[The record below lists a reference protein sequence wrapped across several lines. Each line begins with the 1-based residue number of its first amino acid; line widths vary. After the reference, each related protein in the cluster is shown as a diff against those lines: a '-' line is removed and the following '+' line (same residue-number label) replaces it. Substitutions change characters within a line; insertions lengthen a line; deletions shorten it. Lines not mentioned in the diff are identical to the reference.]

1 MPLIVDAE
9 PDYIDIAADSCE
21 SLARGEAFKLKLDA
35 IQKQLSLSAGALP
48 DEITQLNKSLCDF
61 SDELISLFAATAL
74 LLRNVGSV
82 FAEVDAEAANNIA
95 NTGG

>member
-1 MPLIVDAE
+1 MALIVDVE
-9 PDYIDIAADSCE
+9 PDYIDMAAAGCE
-21 SLARGEAFKLKLDA
+21 SFASDKTLVLKLKA
-35 IQKQLSLSAGALP
+35 IQKSAVLSTGAVP
-48 DEITQLNKSLCDF
+48 DEIKLLNESLVEF
-61 SDELISLFAATAL
+61 SDELISLFATTAL